1 TQLEDGMV
9 ELGEAISA
17 GDPEAAAS
25 IAHRLK
31 GSAATVG
38 AGAVADLMHAIARD
52 TRAGTILSAAGL
64 ARAQAT
70 TTATIAAIGAHLEA
84 ADTASV
90 TAAATRR

>member
-1 TQLEDGMV
+1 MV